1 MLPSVRTASQVVHV
15 AEPTCPYNVLSLTGP
30 CIKVGR
36 QVIKVSKKA
45 LIELRKALGLP
56 GKASFRMEL
65 VPLRK
70 KVAKKA
76 IKSRKVK

>member
-1 MLPSVRTASQVVHV
+1 
-15 AEPTCPYNVLSLTGP
+15 
-30 CIKVGR
+30 VGR